1 MWCYTTDRK
10 TRWEY
15 CAVPYCSNLTRA
27 EAETILDVP
36 ETYYIITGS
45 LASAVVLIGIIA
57 LVACVLKSRREDR
70 NTMEPD
76 LNPVYGAYDSV
87 DYTVAEVEDTHH

>member
-1 MWCYTTDRK
+1 MDPG

-15 CAVPYCSNLTRA
+15 CTVPYCSNLTRG

-45 LASAVVLIGIIA
+45 VASGVVLFGIIA
-57 LVACVLKSRREDR
+57 LVAFVLKSRREDR
-70 NTMEPD
+70 NPMEPD

-87 DYTVAEVEDTHH
+87 DYTVAEVEGTHH

>member
-1 MWCYTTDRK
+1 MDPG

-15 CAVPYCSNLTRA
+15 CTVPFCSNIIRGD
-27 EAETILDVP
+27 AETILDVP

-45 LASAVVLIGIIA
+45 VASALVLIWIIA

-70 NTMEPD
+70 NTTEPD